1 MGMWQDNT
9 LQRISRLEDQIQAQS
24 ELIEQMSKLLVDVA
38 GLVIIQT
45 AQGDSTYERG
55 IKQYRSGY

>member
-9 LQRISRLEDQIQAQS
+9 LQRITQLEDKLLAQAKLIQ
-24 ELIEQMSKLLVDVA
+24 QMSELLVDVSA
-38 GLVIIQT
+38 LVMIQT

-55 IKQYRSGY
+55 TRY